1 MFIRLIYS
9 LLVFLLFSSPIFA
22 RTTVQYI
29 VTTQEER
36 KSTRFTLT
44 EWLRIKER
52 MKMMD
57 VYLAMFSSPEK
68 EKFRPELS
76 LFYGRKQSVSS
87 LGDLNNFEP
96 NSEIDLTALQ
106 KSGEFGRAQLWLSNI
121 INQAFGVRTLN
132 IDLGFETYLEKQS
145 VSLYSLNLS
154 NNNNTIALDP
164 SSALEYNYHHRYNTA
179 NLRIFGKTIQD
190 SSMIIKYG
198 EYQNDSTIPAAYLE
212 QESNK
217 TYKGNVF
224 GFDMNLYMLS
234 WLGMEGSYLQWGQ
247 DQSSNLTAKGE
258 HFDYGLYIE
267 ISLFR
272 FIGGAFTD
280 KWIYQDKNRGIK
292 QEETSVGT
300 FGGLKIHF

>member
-1 MFIRLIYS
+1 M
-9 LLVFLLFSSPIFA
+9 FSSIACLILAFPALA

-36 KSTRFTLT
+36 KSTRWTLT

-76 LFYGRKQSVSS
+76 VFYGRKQSVSS
-87 LGDLNNFEP
+87 LGDLSSFEP
-96 NSEIDLTALQ
+96 NTNIDLTALE

-121 INQAFGVRTLN
+121 INQTFGFRTLN
-132 IDLGFETYLEKQS
+132 IDLGFETYLEKQTAN
-145 VSLYSLNLS
+145 LYSLNLS
-154 NNNNTIALDP
+154 SNNNTIALDP
-164 SSALEYNYHHRYNTA
+164 SNALDYTYHHRYNTA

-190 SSMIIKYG
+190 SSMILKYG

-212 QESNK
+212 QETK
-217 TYKGNVF
+217 KKFKGNVV
-224 GFDMNLYMLS
+224 GFDMNLYLLS
-234 WLGMEGSYLQWGQ
+234 WFGMEGSYLQWGQ
-247 DQSSNLTAKGE
+247 DKSSNLTAEGM
-258 HFDYGLYIE
+258 HYDYGLYIE

-280 KWIYQDKNRGIK
+280 KWIYENKNTGNK

-300 FGGLKIHF
+300 FGGLKVHF

>member
-1 MFIRLIYS
+1 MLSKLIYS
-9 LLVFLLFSSPIFA
+9 VFISLLLASPALA

-76 LFYGRKQSVSS
+76 IFYGRKQSVSS
-87 LGDLNNFEP
+87 LGDLSSFEE
-96 NSEIDLTALQ
+96 NSEIDLTALK

-121 INQAFGVRTLN
+121 INQTFGFRTLN
-132 IDLGFETYLEKQS
+132 IDLGFETYLEKQTAN
-145 VSLYSLNLS
+145 LYSLNLS
-154 NNNNTIALDP
+154 GTNNTIALDP
-164 SSALEYNYHHRYNTA
+164 SSELEYTYHHRYNTA

-198 EYQNDSTIPAAYLE
+198 EYQNDSTIPASYLE
-212 QESNK
+212 QNESK
-217 TYKGNVF
+217 AFKGKVM
-224 GFDMNLYMLS
+224 GFDMNLYLLS
-234 WLGMEGSYLQWGQ
+234 WLGMEGSYLLW
-247 DQSSNLTAKGE
+247 DEDISSALTAEGE
-258 HFDYGLYIE
+258 HYDYGLYIE

-272 FIGGAFTD
+272 FIGGAFSD
-280 KWIYQDKNRGIK
+280 KWIYQDKERGLK

>member
-1 MFIRLIYS
+1 MAMSLSIFFGSALI
-9 LLVFLLFSSPIFA
+9 A

-68 EKFRPELS
+68 EHFRPELS
-76 LFYGRKQSVSS
+76 IFYGKKQSVSS
-87 LGDLNNFEP
+87 LGNLDTFTT
-96 NSEIDLTALQ
+96 NSEIDLKALK
-106 KSGEFGRAQLWLSNI
+106 KSGEYGKAQLWLSNI
-121 INQAFGVRTLN
+121 INQTFGVRTLN
-132 IDLGFETYLEKQS
+132 IDLGFETYLEKQT

-154 NNNNTIALDP
+154 NNNNTITLDP
-164 SSALEYNYHHRYNTA
+164 SRELDYSYYHRYHSV

-190 SSMIIKYG
+190 SSMVLKYG
-198 EYQNDSTIPAAYLE
+198 EYENDSTIPETYL
-212 QESNK
+212 QQGNQQK
-217 TYKGNVF
+217 FKGKVI
-224 GFDMNLYMLS
+224 GFDMNLYLLS
-234 WLGMEGSYLQWGQ
+234 WLGFEGNYLQWQ
-247 DQSSNLTAKGE
+247 EDKSSDLTATGE
-258 HFDYGLYIE
+258 HLDYGLYIE

-272 FIGGAFTD
+272 FVGGAFTD
-280 KWIYQDKNRGIK
+280 KWQYKDKNQGVN

-300 FGGLKIHF
+300 FAGLKIHF